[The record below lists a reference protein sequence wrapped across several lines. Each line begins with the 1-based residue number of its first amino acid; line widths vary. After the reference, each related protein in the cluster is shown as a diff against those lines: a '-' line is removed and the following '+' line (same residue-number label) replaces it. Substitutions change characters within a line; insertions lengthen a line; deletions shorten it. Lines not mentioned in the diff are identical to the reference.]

1 MNHSAQ
7 LMRETVIALTVA
19 SLVVIVAGT
28 VAVRLL
34 RRKLVG

>member
-1 MNHSAQ
+1 MNAPI
-7 LMRETVIALTVA
+7 LLKETMIALGVA
-19 SLVVIVAGT
+19 TLVVVVALT

>member
-1 MNHSAQ
+1 MNSPG
-7 LMRETVIALTVA
+7 LMRETLVALGVA
-19 SLVVIVAGT
+19 TVVIVVAGT

>member
-1 MNHSAQ
+1 MNSHA
-7 LMRETVIALTVA
+7 LMRETVIAAGVA
-19 SLVVIVAGT
+19 TIVIAVAAT

>member
-1 MNHSAQ
+1 MKTPA
-7 LMRETVIALTVA
+7 LMRETMIALGLAT
-19 SLVVIVAGT
+19 LVIVVVLT